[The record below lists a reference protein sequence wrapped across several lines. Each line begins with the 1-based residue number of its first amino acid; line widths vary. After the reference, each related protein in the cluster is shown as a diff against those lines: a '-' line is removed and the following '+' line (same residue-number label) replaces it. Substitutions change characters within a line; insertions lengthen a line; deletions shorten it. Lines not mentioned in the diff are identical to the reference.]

1 MTMSKND
8 EKTKKCAFRVRYYAD
23 GKPRPLFRGVLHG
36 VVTFLLI
43 TIALPGVVIAL
54 ANGTLPIRW
63 WKFVVFLA
71 GKALSY
77 GSSAILHLYPFVNL
91 NALTNAL
98 KLDLLAINVSIC
110 VSCLCVWRI
119 EYALGTGV
127 VICLISA
134 FLIYWQFRGHLG
146 LSTPKGR
153 SDTPR
158 VTLFVAQWF
167 KALLLVWWSYGFRDF
182 VIGSYVFYIVAF
194 LLSLP
199 VTNAHGK
206 EPMSKLV
213 PWHKAG
219 VYGFHEDF
227 HWSLLLADLCS
238 AGISIRILNA
248 VDLI

>member
-1 MTMSKND
+1 MTERNK
-8 EKTKKCAFRVRYYAD
+8 KTKKCAFRVRYYAD

-36 VVTFLLI
+36 VVTILLV
-43 TIALPGVVIAL
+43 TLALPGVVIAL
-54 ANGTLPIRW
+54 SIGTLPSRW
-63 WKFVVFLA
+63 WKFAVFLA

-91 NALTNAL
+91 KALTNAL

-110 VSCLCVWRI
+110 VSCLCVWRAD
-119 EYALGTGV
+119 YAIGTGTA
-127 VICLISA
+127 ICLISA
-134 FLIYWQFRGHLG
+134 GLIYWQFRGHLG

-153 SDTPR
+153 SDIPR
-158 VTLFVAQWF
+158 VVLFVAQWF
-167 KALLLVWWSYGFRDF
+167 KGLVLVSWNYGFRDLAIF
-182 VIGSYVFYIVAF
+182 SYLFYIIAF

-206 EPMSKLV
+206 EPMSKMV

-227 HWSLLLADLCS
+227 HWSLLLADLCV
-238 AGISIRILNA
+238 AGISIRNLNA
-248 VDLI
+248 VGML